1 MRDASGS
8 SCFSDCTP
16 RDLALAKSMRKR
28 LQDYGNEPWMAEIQ
42 CMEYGLKADL
52 EGTYNLIAGGAKG
65 FCDLLG
71 ELIVHEEY
79 I

>member
-1 MRDASGS
+1 MREAPGA
-8 SCFSDCTP
+8 SCFSDCTS
-16 RDLALAKSMRKR
+16 RDLALAKSMRAR
-28 LQDYGNEPWMAEIQ
+28 LQDYGNESWMSEVQ

-52 EGTYNLIAGGAKG
+52 EGTYDLIAGGVKG

-71 ELIVHEEY
+71 ELIVNEEY

>member
-1 MRDASGS
+1 MS
-8 SCFSDCTP
+8 
-16 RDLALAKSMRKR
+16 
-28 LQDYGNEPWMAEIQ
+28 EVQ

-52 EGTYNLIAGGAKG
+52 EGTYDLIAGGVKG

-71 ELIVHEEY
+71 ELIVNEEY